1 MTFRT
6 RIFAAVAAI
15 AMAASATAEPVLRL
29 ATLERGTV
37 QWELET
43 IQREGLD
50 AAEGVTLEVIGL
62 AGKAA
67 TDVALQSGAAD
78 AIVTDWFWVARQRAM
93 GRDYVFLPYS
103 KAVGGLVV
111 AGDSAIRTLA
121 DLEGKTIGVAGG
133 PLDKSWLLLRALAEK
148 RHGIDLADV
157 AEPVFG
163 APPLIQQK
171 ALSGEI
177 DAAINFWHFLAKLE
191 AKGFRTVAS
200 VADAAREMGLDA
212 ETPLLGYVF
221 PGDYAR
227 ENAGAVAAFARAS
240 RAAKDL
246 LIADD
251 TAWEPLR
258 PIMNADDE
266 AEYLALI
273 AGWRAGAPSPDP
285 VDRDA
290 AADLYALMAQLGGSE
305 LVGPS
310 DTLPEGV
317 FLEPAW

>member
-1 MTFRT
+1 MTLHA
-6 RIFAAVAAI
+6 RILAAALAVLAGAA
-15 AMAASATAEPVLRL
+15 AAAEPVLRL

-37 QWELET
+37 RWELET
-43 IQREGLD
+43 IDRLGLD
-50 AAEGVTLEVIGL
+50 EAEGVTLEVIGL

-111 AGDSAIRTLA
+111 PADSPVETLA
-121 DLEGKTIGVAGG
+121 DLEGRTVGVAGG

-148 RHGIDLADV
+148 RHGVDLAEI

-163 APPLIQQK
+163 APPLIHQK

-191 AKGFRTVAS
+191 AEGFRTVAA

-221 PGDYAR
+221 PGAFAA
-227 ENAGAVAAFARAS
+227 ENPETVAAFARAS
-240 RAAKDL
+240 RAAKDVL
-246 LIADD
+246 LEDD
-251 TAWEPLR
+251 AAWAALR
-258 PIMNADDE
+258 PMMNAKDD
-266 AEYLALI
+266 AEFAALV
-273 AGWRAGAPSPDP
+273 AGWRAGVPAPGP
-285 VDRDA
+285 VDEA
-290 AADLYALMAQLGGSE
+290 AAARLYALMAELGGAD
-305 LVGPS
+305 LVGPA

-317 FLEPAW
+317 FLNPAW